1 MLVQHLCNGALYGPV
16 RSKASI
22 LVKLLKVLPAAFG
35 AKKSVGRS
43 VFNTLNKLVG
53 EAKNEIL
60 PILKEL
66 INLSINLGG
75 DDALS
80 VLKQEVKSMVSD

>member
-1 MLVQHLCNGALYGPV
+1 MLVQHLCNGSLYGPV

-22 LVKLLKVLPAAFG
+22 LVKLLKVLPGAFG
-35 AKKSVGRS
+35 GRKSVGRS
-43 VFNTLNKLVG
+43 IYNALNKLVG
-53 EAKNEIL
+53 EAKAETT

-66 INLSINLGG
+66 ITLSLSLGG

-80 VLKQEVKSMVSD
+80 ALKQ